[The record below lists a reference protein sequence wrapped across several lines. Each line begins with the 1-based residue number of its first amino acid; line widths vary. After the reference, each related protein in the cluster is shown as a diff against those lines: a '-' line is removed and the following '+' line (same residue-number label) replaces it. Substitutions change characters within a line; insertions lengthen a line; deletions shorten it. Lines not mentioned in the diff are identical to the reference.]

1 MVNRENYLLV
11 TIWLFLI
18 LAVGFGAFAGSGLT
32 GPDNNVPPAGTAYA
46 ETTEA
51 LASVMWQK
59 LLRLRNAAVS
69 APQWAH
75 QGITSRI
82 AAFPEISMPYQAWGV
97 NLKALPDAT
106 LSFLRFGLP
115 DAILSFFRF
124 AGHLMWTVIVWSV
137 VLVVV
142 GMPIILVIGLLTT
155 PRSTQPN
162 YATRRQRAYV
172 GNVIEIR

>member
-97 NLKALPDAT
+97 NLKALLGAIGRFLIGT
-106 LSFLRFGLP
+106 LLAKYVAAVIVLAVVGLP
-115 DAILSFFRF
+115 ISYLI
-124 AGHLMWTVIVWSV
+124 GWLMEPSAKK
-137 VLVVV
+137 L
-142 GMPIILVIGLLTT
+142 
-155 PRSTQPN
+155 N

-172 GNVIEIR
+172 NNVIEIR

>member
-97 NLKALPDAT
+97 KLRALPGAASPALKLIGT
-106 LSFLRFGLP
+106 MVGGT
-115 DAILSFFRF
+115 I
-124 AGHLMWTVIVWSV
+124 
-137 VLVVV
+137 VLVFVV
-142 GMPIILVIGLLTT
+142 IQVGSLIAGMAE
-155 PRSTQPN
+155 STIKQPN
-162 YATRRQRAYV
+162 HATRRQRAYV
-172 GNVIEIR
+172 NNVIEIR